1 MQRIRMRVL
10 AHRANWKGP
19 DRLRENTLPAVRY
32 CLEHGWGIETD
43 IRRAPDGRFYLSH
56 EPAELT
62 SVNQADAFCELFRR
76 FPAATIA
83 LNIKELGYEVD
94 LLKYLAEQG
103 IINNIFLFD
112 MELLEPSPGRT
123 TALLRRLN
131 GGIKL
136 AARASDRD
144 EPIERALQVREADI
158 IWLDEFDRFWIDEN
172 DMRRLKSA
180 GKTVYVISPEI
191 HGFSIEDMKRRWRDF
206 ADWGM
211 DGICTDYAEC
221 LAGGIE

>member
-1 MQRIRMRVL
+1 MHIF

-19 DRLRENTLPAVRY
+19 DHLRENTLSAVRY
-32 CLEHGWGIETD
+32 CLEQGWGIETD

-56 EPAELT
+56 EPVELT
-62 SVNQADAFCELFRR
+62 SSNQADAFFELFRR

-83 LNIKELGYEVD
+83 LNIKELGYEAD
-94 LLKYLAEQG
+94 LLKYLDNQG
-103 IINNIFLFD
+103 VLKNIFLFD
-112 MELLEPSPGRT
+112 MEMLEQSAGQT
-123 TALLRRLN
+123 AALLRRLN
-131 GGIKL
+131 RTVRL

-158 IWLDEFDRFWIDEN
+158 IWLDEFDRFWIDGN
-172 DMRRLKSA
+172 AIRRLKSS

-191 HGFSIEDMKRRWRDF
+191 HGFSINDMKRRWREL
-206 ADWGM
+206 AAWGV
-211 DGICTDYAEC
+211 DGMCTDYSAL